1 MPYNP
6 EIHHRRSIRLRN
18 YNYSQNG
25 AYFVTLITK
34 NRENLFGEIKN
45 GEMILNDIGRVV
57 EDEWLMSQKIR
68 KEIELDEYCIM
79 PNHFHAIVSIVGAN
93 GVCPDSDGECHSPLR
108 KSKSLSSLM
117 AGFKSSVTKKIN
129 IVRDMDGLPV
139 WQRNYYEHIVRNE
152 SDLRNI
158 RQYII
163 QNPLNWENDDEFMSQ
178 GQTVF
183 ALIQRANAVRHYG
196 IQRANVIRFYDG
208 RTPFALTNSDGRI

>member
-93 GVCPDSDGECHSPLR
+93 GVCPDSEGVCPDSEGVCPDSEGVCPDSEGECHSPLR

-117 AGFKSSVTKKIN
+117 AGFKSSVTKRIN
-129 IVRDMDGLPV
+129 IVRDMNGLPV

-163 QNPLNWENDDEFMSQ
+163 QNPLNWENDDEFMS
-178 GQTVF
+178 
-183 ALIQRANAVRHYG
+183 
-196 IQRANVIRFYDG
+196 
-208 RTPFALTNSDGRI
+208 